1 MLSPSQL
8 PNAARSTGSSGSH
21 AGPQSCLHTQL
32 SLQAGHCPGGPE
44 VDIHPA
50 PRAQQVLPHLYLAQ
64 DTDRWLLCEQGGQAE
79 GGEYILARFAESIQA
94 KLTEQALL
102 VVCLKYLV

>member
-1 MLSPSQL
+1 MQRAALAAPAVTLVPSPVFTHSFPCRL
-8 PNAARSTGSSGSH
+8 ATV
-21 AGPQSCLHTQL
+21 
-32 SLQAGHCPGGPE
+32 PGGPE